1 MRIQKINKR
10 KFHRLLARW
19 EAGKATPNA
28 LFYFRDKNKYIAA
41 DNTTDNFWV
50 EEFSSLPL
58 CKQWLWGDFEIT
70 DMNWEEKEQAKS
82 KCNDS

>member
-1 MRIQKINKR
+1 MLISWQVDQSMRIQKKINKR
-10 KFHRLLARW
+10 NFRRLLARW

-28 LFYFRDKNKYIAA
+28 LFYFRYKNKYIAA

-58 CKQWLWGDFEIT
+58 CKQWPYRT
-70 DMNWEEKEQAKS
+70 K
-82 KCNDS
+82 